1 MLLHKKYIIQIIN
14 NNCIQ
19 SRLKLWLHILFSV
32 CSISVS
38 AQNISGKWVS
48 PVGTNNSMT
57 ILQLEQ
63 VGDNITGIG
72 YKQFGDSIGSAVVL
86 IQGTFKNYL
95 FEYDTKSIVEQHV
108 DSIYSLCF
116 VHGRDLLS
124 IRKNKMILNG
134 IAHSID
140 KKEECFGLSGREKYF
155 KTNNYNY
162 KNSLFKD
169 RKVLVTDTIY
179 VNSDSIQLYIYDHL
193 QQDGDIISL
202 YFNDSTILS
211 TYSITNQ
218 YKIITVPITSNLN
231 ELIVYA
237 HNLGSIPPNTVAL
250 QIWENNQLLKKVI
263 LQSDLQKSESIVFKK
278 KIKY

>member
-1 MLLHKKYIIQIIN
+1 MLLHKKYIIQLIN

-48 PVGTNNSMT
+48 PIGPNNSIT

-63 VGDNITGIG
+63 VGDNITGIA
-72 YKQFGDSIGSAVVL
+72 YKQFGDSIGSVVVL

-95 FEYDTKSIVEQHV
+95 FEYDAKNIIEQQV

-116 VHGRDLLS
+116 MHGRDLLS
-124 IRKNKMILNG
+124 IRKNKMILKG

-202 YFNDSTILS
+202 YLNDSTILS
-211 TYSITNQ
+211 SYSITNQ
-218 YKIITVPITSNLN
+218 YKIITVPITSTLN